1 MIKECIHKDLCGG
14 CIYQGIEYD
23 EQIKIKEDFV
33 LSLIAENNLTIKE
46 YLGIEKAPFI
56 YNYRNK
62 MEYTFG
68 DLVKDGPMTLG
79 LHQKKRFMSVLD
91 TDNCLIVDPDY
102 NEIVKAVKNHALEK
116 GYNKYNK
123 KTHEGLLRHLVVRK
137 GVRTKE
143 LLVNIVTTST
153 EPFDEDSFLNALKAI
168 EPDLNNRIVGVL
180 HTINNSIADTIIPEK
195 VNLLY
200 GRDHYKENLLGL
212 EFHVGAFSFFQTN
225 VEAIER
231 LYSEAISMLSE
242 IEDKTIYDLY
252 CGTGTISQIL
262 AKKAKKVIG
271 IEIVEEAVDSAR
283 NSAKLNNIENV
294 TFIAGD
300 VLKTVHTVSDKPDII
315 VVDPPR
321 SGIHPKALRE
331 ILDIGVKEIL
341 YISCNP
347 KTMTKDLKVMEE
359 AGYTIEKIKA
369 YDNFPF
375 TRHVET
381 VVLMSRVKE

>member
-1 MIKECIHKDLCGG
+1 M
-14 CIYQGIEYD
+14 
-23 EQIKIKEDFV
+23 
-33 LSLIAENNLTIKE
+33 
-46 YLGIEKAPFI
+46 
-56 YNYRNK
+56 
-62 MEYTFG
+62 
-68 DLVKDGPMTLG
+68 
-79 LHQKKRFMSVLD
+79 
-91 TDNCLIVDPDY
+91 
-102 NEIVKAVKNHALEK
+102 
-116 GYNKYNK
+116 
-123 KTHEGLLRHLVVRK
+123 
-137 GVRTKE
+137 
-143 LLVNIVTTST
+143 
-153 EPFDEDSFLNALKAI
+153 
-168 EPDLNNRIVGVL
+168 L
-180 HTINNSIADTIIPEK
+180 HTINDSIADTIIPEK

-200 GRDHYKENLLGL
+200 GRDYYKENLLGL
-212 EFHVGAFSFFQTN
+212 EFHVWAFSFFQTN

-262 AKKAKKVIG
+262 AEKAKKVIG
-271 IEIVEEAVDSAR
+271 IEIVEEAVESAR

-300 VLKTVHTVSDKPDII
+300 VLKTVHTISDKPDIL

-375 TRHVET
+375 TRHVEC
-381 VVLMSRVKE
+381 VVLITRNM